1 MTKKQTSGFS
11 KIIKH
16 CTTLTQRADEEWRAS
31 EINRAKKAIHSAT
44 KANQVAIAPHKIAS
58 NPDYVARL
66 QAAMNKAH
74 NEIVGRQ

>member
-31 EINRAKKAIHSAT
+31 EINQANKAIHSAT
-44 KANQVAIAPHKIAS
+44 KAHQVAIAPHKIAS

-66 QAAMNKAH
+66 QAAMDGERDKAV
-74 NEIVGRQ
+74 NR